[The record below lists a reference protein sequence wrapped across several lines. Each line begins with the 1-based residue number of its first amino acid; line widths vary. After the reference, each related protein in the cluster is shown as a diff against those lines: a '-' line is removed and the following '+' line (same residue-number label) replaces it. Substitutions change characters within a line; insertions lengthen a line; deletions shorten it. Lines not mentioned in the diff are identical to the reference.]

1 MKLTIETK
9 VAQAAVKS
17 LAKVVPA
24 KPSLVIMGHLH
35 IDADDGVAVLTGSDL
50 DMTMRISVSAD
61 GMTDAAWCL
70 PFAPLSEFVG
80 KAKGGEITVEVADG
94 IATLS
99 SARNRVKLSTMPGA
113 GYPATNPPVPAAAEI
128 DPKAVGAAVR
138 FCAASV
144 EDSEVR
150 YHIAGAHLATL
161 NGTTHAWGT
170 DGKSVH
176 HVAMPEIPGI
186 GAATIPVAACAVV
199 VAMLDGADTAQMGL
213 GENGWHIVT
222 PGVTAWGKVID
233 GGYPDMQSVLKQ
245 FKDWS
250 DMVPQVRASDLVEAV
265 DMASIG
271 ADRDSTRARNVVVK
285 AGDGIT
291 IRGHKGTSGVM
302 SAGRATLDC
311 AAVPGFGAILNGDKM
326 RAAANGLGG
335 MLTIT
340 QSDSKAIRIIG
351 ADMPDAEAIIMA
363 MPAMQQELADD

>member
-1 MKLTIETK
+1 
-9 VAQAAVKS
+9 
-17 LAKVVPA
+17 
-24 KPSLVIMGHLH
+24 
-35 IDADDGVAVLTGSDL
+35 
-50 DMTMRISVSAD
+50 
-61 GMTDAAWCL
+61 
-70 PFAPLSEFVG
+70 
-80 KAKGGEITVEVADG
+80 
-94 IATLS
+94 
-99 SARNRVKLSTMPGA
+99 MPGKD
-113 GYPATNPPVPAAAEI
+113 YPATKPPVPASAEI
-128 DPKAVGAAVR
+128 DPKAVGSAVR

-150 YHIAGAHLATL
+150 YHIAGAHMSSED
-161 NGTTHAWGT
+161 GMTHAWGT

-176 HVAMPEIPGI
+176 HVALPEISGI

-213 GENGWHIVT
+213 GEKGWHIVT

-233 GGYPDMQSVLKQ
+233 GGYPDMQRVLKQ
-245 FKDWS
+245 FKEWA

-285 AGDGIT
+285 VNDGVT
-291 IRGHKGTSGVM
+291 IRGHKGASGVM

-311 AAVPGFGAILNGDKM
+311 DAVQGFGAILNGDKL

-340 QSDSKAIRIIG
+340 HSDSKAIRIIS
-351 ADMPDAEAIIMA
+351 ADMADAESIIMA